1 MSSLA
6 SKLPHNHTHTH
17 TPRPLEHY
25 RRLTKWRHTH
35 THTRQQR
42 ATPHTHTQ
50 ANTHQKDFTAG
61 PKRGVRGIQSVN
73 KMVGTAPSLPEGET
87 ELQPCCLHVIK
98 EQACVSERRLQD
110 CWALKENSAVFFFCS
125 ISWMFL
131 ISCNIQTPNLLH
143 SDTSAEIMLIYLVL
157 KDFKRGSRG
166 KETVSKAAAR
176 KASQLRLRC
185 WKQRNDPSPASS
197 SSDWNKLP
205 LQQFYPLIAC
215 LSILQK
221 KIS

>member
-1 MSSLA
+1 MIHVSMLA
-6 SKLPHNHTHTH
+6 STSHYVESSFKTATQPHTHTH
-17 TPRPLEHY
+17 PGR
-25 RRLTKWRHTH
+25 WRTTAGSPSDDTHTH

-110 CWALKENSAVFFFCS
+110 CWALKENSAVFF
-125 ISWMFL
+125 
-131 ISCNIQTPNLLH
+131 
-143 SDTSAEIMLIYLVL
+143 
-157 KDFKRGSRG
+157 
-166 KETVSKAAAR
+166 
-176 KASQLRLRC
+176 
-185 WKQRNDPSPASS
+185 PSVQSHEC
-197 SSDWNKLP
+197 
-205 LQQFYPLIAC
+205 F
-215 LSILQK
+215 
-221 KIS
+221 

>member
-1 MSSLA
+1 MLA
-6 SKLPHNHTHTH
+6 STSHYVESSFKTATQPHTH

-110 CWALKENSAVFFFCS
+110 CWALKENSAVFFLLF
-125 ISWMFL
+125 
-131 ISCNIQTPNLLH
+131 NLMNVSDQLQH
-143 SDTSAEIMLIYLVL
+143 SDSESTAFRHE
-157 KDFKRGSRG
+157 
-166 KETVSKAAAR
+166 
-176 KASQLRLRC
+176 C
-185 WKQRNDPSPASS
+185 RNHA
-197 SSDWNKLP
+197 NLFGA
-205 LQQFYPLIAC
+205 QGF
-215 LSILQK
+215 
-221 KIS
+221 